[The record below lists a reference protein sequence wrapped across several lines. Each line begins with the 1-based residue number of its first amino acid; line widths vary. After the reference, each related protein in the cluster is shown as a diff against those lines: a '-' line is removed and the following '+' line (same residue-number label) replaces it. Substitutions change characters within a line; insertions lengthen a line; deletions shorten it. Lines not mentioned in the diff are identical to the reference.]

1 VPQYGLAEDLA
12 QGKLVQILA
21 NFPVGSM
28 PVSLLYPRNRQLS
41 PHVRVFID
49 WMVKEFARRNVLLAG

>member
-1 VPQYGLAEDLA
+1 MKEAARRGMGIIQCRSTGLAEDLA

-41 PHVRVFID
+41 P
-49 WMVKEFARRNVLLAG
+49 A